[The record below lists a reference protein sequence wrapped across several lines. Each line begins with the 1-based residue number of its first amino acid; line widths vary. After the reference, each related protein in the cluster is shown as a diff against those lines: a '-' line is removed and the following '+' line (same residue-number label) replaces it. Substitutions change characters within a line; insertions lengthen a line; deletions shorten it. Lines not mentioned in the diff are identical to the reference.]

1 MQVSVYTDMLFCMRT
16 TLNLSD
22 ALAREAKS
30 RAASEGRTL
39 TSFLEEAIREYLS
52 RPAPAAPSGPLPT
65 YTPKTAGT
73 LVDLDDK
80 DAVRDAMDM
89 GA

>member
-1 MQVSVYTDMLFCMRT
+1 MICMRT

-30 RAASEGRTL
+30 RAASEGRTF
-39 TSFLEEAIREYLS
+39 TSFLEEALRDHLARET
-52 RPAPAAPSGPLPT
+52 PAESPTPLPT
-65 YTPKTAGT
+65 YTPTAAGS

-80 DAVRDAMDM
+80 DAVWDALDKS
-89 GA
+89 A

>member
-1 MQVSVYTDMLFCMRT
+1 MIICMRT

-30 RAASEGRTL
+30 RAAREGRTF
-39 TSFLEEAIREYLS
+39 TSFLEEALREHLAREMPDAS
-52 RPAPAAPSGPLPT
+52 PVPLPT
-65 YTPKTAGT
+65 YTPKAPGS

-80 DAVRDAMDM
+80 DAVWDALDKS
-89 GA
+89 A

>member
-1 MQVSVYTDMLFCMRT
+1 MLFCMRT

-30 RAASEGRTL
+30 RAAREGRTF
-39 TSFLEEAIREYLS
+39 TSFLEEALREYLL
-52 RPAPAAPSGPLPT
+52 REVPTTTPGPLPT
-65 YTPKTAGT
+65 FTPTRPGT

-80 DAVRDAMDM
+80 DAVQDAMDKS
-89 GA
+89 A